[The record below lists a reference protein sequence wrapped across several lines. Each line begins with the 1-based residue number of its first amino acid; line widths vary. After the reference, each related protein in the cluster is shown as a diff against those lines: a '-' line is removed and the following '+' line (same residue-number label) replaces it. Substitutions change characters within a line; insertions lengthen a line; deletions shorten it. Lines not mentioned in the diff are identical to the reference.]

1 MGILEAQVPAL
12 APGLLVRLRVL
23 VSILGLLVQ
32 NTVLSPECLARWVL
46 SARAQLQGCSSERG
60 IGLDTRRKVLV
71 FRSSTMPVKVMG
83 SPRMCVYHVRILSFV
98 VSSIGEQSIL

>member
-12 APGLLVRLRVL
+12 APGLLVRLRAL

-46 SARAQLQGCSSERG
+46 SASAQLQGSSSERG
-60 IGLDTRRKVLV
+60 IGLDTRRKVLFF
-71 FRSSTMPVKVMG
+71 FRSSAMPVEVMG
-83 SPRMCVYHVRILSFV
+83 SLGMCVYHLTILSLW
-98 VSSIGEQSIL
+98 SRA